1 MEVTIVIITQRAPS
15 PINNCH
21 TPAIID
27 TADTHIFLPR
37 RPEEIALLLFL
48 IVCLLYCFFEIFF
61 RVGWRDFMGH
71 GDFTL
76 YSNTEK
82 NFEVTNIKCL
92 QFSHLK
98 YIIYLTIFM
107 KKNFW
112 EASFQWFSSI
122 KSVMDWLREVW
133 KGQKVRVDD
142 TSNPKTSWVASKPL

>member
-1 MEVTIVIITQRAPS
+1 
-15 PINNCH
+15 
-21 TPAIID
+21 
-27 TADTHIFLPR
+27 
-37 RPEEIALLLFL
+37 
-48 IVCLLYCFFEIFF
+48 
-61 RVGWRDFMGH
+61 MGH